1 MVLLVFANDFIT
13 MSLATDRVTSTAS
26 PNIWNVKKI
35 TLASLALGLPLAV
48 QGLLAAIAGRDLF
61 RLPLSG
67 LQSFVLLT
75 LVFTSILK
83 IFIIR
88 ERRHFWSSKPGS
100 ALLLAGTATVVAFVL
115 LGVFGFIIPSLTPIQ
130 VISVFLFSAVFVF
143 LLDFPKYYLFQKYG
157 L

>member
-13 MSLATDRVTSTAS
+13 MSLAADRVTSTAS
-26 PNIWNVKKI
+26 PNIWNIKKI
-35 TLASLALGLPLAV
+35 MLVSLALGLMLVV
-48 QGLLAAIAGRDLF
+48 QGLLAAMAGRYLF
-61 RLPLSG
+61 YLPLRG
-67 LQSFVLLT
+67 LQSLVLLT
-75 LVFTSILK
+75 LVFTSLLK

-100 ALLLAGTATVVAFVL
+100 ALLWAGVATLVVFVL
-115 LGVFGFIIPSLTPIQ
+115 LGVFGFIIPSLPPIQ
-130 VISVFLFSAVFVF
+130 VISVFLFSAVFVV